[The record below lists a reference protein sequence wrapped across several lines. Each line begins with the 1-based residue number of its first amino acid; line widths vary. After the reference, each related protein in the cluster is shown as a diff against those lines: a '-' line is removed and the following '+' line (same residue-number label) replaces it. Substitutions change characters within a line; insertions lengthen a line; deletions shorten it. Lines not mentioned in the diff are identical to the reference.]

1 MKQEQLGPLKVAV
14 LVSVNHLPTGLR
26 DTLTASIRNT
36 PYGTARAAIVG
47 NVIAPETATVAPRK
61 PRRAISGLV
70 MSLPFLSALVGV
82 FSHI

>member
-1 MKQEQLGPLKVAV
+1 M
-14 LVSVNHLPTGLR
+14 
-26 DTLTASIRNT
+26 
-36 PYGTARAAIVG
+36 G